1 MGEVLVA
8 GVLKF
13 IAVAILVAGSFGVA
27 QLTLKSAAESDS
39 VPTIDNRYLIFKPA
53 ENEFRD
59 ETPEQP
65 KTISAGFHNPT
76 LVVSPESRKNIDD
89 KMEKVGKGLCY
100 DSIAAAIFM
109 GSSADILCGV
119 K

>member
-1 MGEVLVA
+1 MA

-59 ETPEQP
+59 ETLELP
-65 KTISAGFHNPT
+65 KTIPAGFHNPT

-100 DSIAAAIFM
+100 ASIATFILS
-109 GSSADILCGV
+109 GGGDTRLCGY
-119 K
+119 

>member
-1 MGEVLVA
+1 MDQ
-8 GVLKF
+8 LKSIA
-13 IAVAILVAGSFGVA
+13 IAVLAGSVLCAA
-27 QLTLKSAAESDS
+27 QLAIKPATESDN
-39 VPTIDNRYLIFKPA
+39 VPTIEDQYLIFKPA

-59 ETPEQP
+59 ETPELP
-65 KTISAGFHNPT
+65 KTIPAGFHNPT

-100 DSIAAAIFM
+100 ASIATFILS
-109 GSSADILCGV
+109 GSGDTRLCG

>member
-1 MGEVLVA
+1 MVQ
-8 GVLKF
+8 LKSIA
-13 IAVAILVAGSFGVA
+13 IAVLAGSVLCAA
-27 QLTLKSAAESDS
+27 QLAIKPATESDN
-39 VPTIDNRYLIFKPA
+39 VPTIDERYLIFKPV
-53 ENEFRD
+53 ENESRD
-59 ETPEQP
+59 ETPERP
-65 KTISAGFHNPT
+65 KTIPAGFHNPT

-100 DSIAAAIFM
+100 GSIAAAIFM